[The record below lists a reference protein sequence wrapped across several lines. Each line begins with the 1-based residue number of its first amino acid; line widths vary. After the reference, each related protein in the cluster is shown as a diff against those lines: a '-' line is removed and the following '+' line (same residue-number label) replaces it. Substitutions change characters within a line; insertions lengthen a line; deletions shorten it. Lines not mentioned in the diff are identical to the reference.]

1 MLCPRTQSTL
11 KKINVGRVPV
21 YVIESCGG
29 VFLENQT
36 LKQFE
41 CPRDERGE
49 ALVKHLRQFHTELN
63 SLHQRV
69 NCPVCEKTV
78 MLRRFYSPL
87 HVVEIDECPGCGGIW
102 LDAGELE
109 KLQSLMLNEK
119 ERALLRHDL
128 MREHDTI
135 EIKGL
140 PHIRDNWHKRSDKV
154 DAFFDIA
161 SYITNLF

>member
-1 MLCPRTQSTL
+1 MCDNT
-11 KKINVGRVPV
+11 G
-21 YVIESCGG
+21 
-29 VFLENQT
+29 
-36 LKQFE
+36 
-41 CPRDERGE
+41 
-49 ALVKHLRQFHTELN
+49 
-63 SLHQRV
+63 
-69 NCPVCEKTV
+69 